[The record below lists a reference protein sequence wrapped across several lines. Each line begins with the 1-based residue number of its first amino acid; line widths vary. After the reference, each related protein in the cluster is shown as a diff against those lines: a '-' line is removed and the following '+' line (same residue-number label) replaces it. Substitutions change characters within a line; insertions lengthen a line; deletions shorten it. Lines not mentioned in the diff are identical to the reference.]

1 MSGDTYDIVTVGG
14 GLGGVALARAM
25 AERGARVLVLERE
38 KQFRDRVR
46 GETLAPWGCAE
57 AEQLGIY
64 ALLRDS
70 CAFEKARVKGVG
82 PDRDLVATTPQ
93 KLPSLAFYHPQMQ
106 EALLQAAAEAGA
118 EVRRGAIVRSVER
131 GSPAT
136 VRFETDLGIGEV
148 SARLIVGADG
158 RGSSM
163 RKWAKF
169 DVIQDQE
176 RLLAAGVLLDDVQG
190 IPEDSY
196 FFVLNPEIAEGSLL
210 VPQDGGRARAY
221 VAYRVDAD
229 YRLQG
234 GDALPRFIAESVRC
248 GIPADFYANA
258 KLAGPLATF
267 SGADSW
273 VPHPYSNGI
282 ALIGDAAASCDPSW
296 GQGLSLTLR
305 DVRVL
310 RDQLLNNSNWDSAGH
325 AYAHEHDR
333 YYGRIHT
340 VEDWLTTF
348 FYSKGAEADALRQR
362 ALPLI
367 AQDVTRVPD
376 HLNSGPEQPVDETVR
391 MRFFGEA

>member
-1 MSGDTYDIVTVGG
+1 MSGDTHDIVTVGG
-14 GLGGVALARAM
+14 GLGGAALARAM

-273 VPHPYSNGI
+273 VQHPYSNGI

-325 AYAHEHDR
+325 AYAREHDR

-348 FYSKGAEADALRQR
+348 FYSKGAEADAFRQR